1 MHSLVQDT
9 KFPSFPIFFWIVF
22 KIKGNTL
29 FYLKVINVNIIH
41 KKLQKPKSPL
51 LTASKFISFFPTM
64 QEDVH
69 RIYLLARVCSCSF
82 LFVFTSPI
90 NFIKLRNLY
99 KLYTNLY
106 IYILSTIYWQHNSK
120 GKQNIKLHIYKFDS
134 NKYHIRYFLYL
145 LYSSNNW

>member
-106 IYILSTIYWQHNSK
+106 INNILTTQFKRKTKYQITYLIIWFKQISYQIFLFPLFYEYLITI
-120 GKQNIKLHIYKFDS
+120 IT
-134 NKYHIRYFLYL
+134 
-145 LYSSNNW
+145 